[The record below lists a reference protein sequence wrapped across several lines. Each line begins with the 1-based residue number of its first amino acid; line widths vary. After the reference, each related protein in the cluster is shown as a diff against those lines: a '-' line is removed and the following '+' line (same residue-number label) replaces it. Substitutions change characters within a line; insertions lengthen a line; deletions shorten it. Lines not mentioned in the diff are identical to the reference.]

1 MLVLLVVAACIAA
14 VFTVLAAQHLFPR
27 GGPNLDEVAY
37 DAQARALADGHL
49 TLPAATHDPFFRPFL
64 SGFRDDRVVFKYQP
78 VWPALIATSRGALG
92 STLPLRAL
100 LAAAGVVA
108 TYAFAW
114 QLLDRRRVAIIA
126 AVVVAVSPFTWIQS
140 ATLLGYQLSFVL
152 GLAAAAAIVRAA
164 RARTASAAVVAGLLL
179 GFAAFHRPF
188 DALLAALP
196 VLAYAAFELR
206 GSGRLGRQAA
216 PGSRRR
222 AAGRVAARGLQHDRD
237 GRALEAAVRCQR
249 SDRPVRVRVARV
261 VRCPGKRPRRTSA
274 LHGRACARRDVGL
287 ALRLPPFR
295 GRDTGPV
302 VARGASSSSGND
314 ATRAVW
320 LLVGMI
326 ATLIVGY
333 LSWWGVVNA
342 VEFDLTRSLGPFYHY
357 LALGP
362 LAVLAAWGLVQVR
375 WTAATIAGLAVLAI
389 VWTVPA
395 TWIVLHDA
403 RDAGQA
409 RAAEV
414 ALTDA
419 PGPRL
424 VLEDP
429 LFPGDPVCAHRERR
443 GAVGAARVVGI
454 DIPGH
459 RLDAVERFPD
469 RAAYLVR
476 GFHRAGDIVGPI
488 QREQVPLEIVD
499 GDRVQVT
506 AALAPPAD
514 RLATAYLRI
523 GETTRTAPIS
533 DATWEITADELSAA
547 GTEIAV
553 GYRMSP
559 DEFVE
564 CRSEAR
570 RTSGDGVRVLEP
582 CDGYVGYAFPDGRT
596 AVSPKTCRAASTCRS
611 SRDERSRATT
621 AATPMRR
628 AGSAV
633 VRKRVLPYVVNATV
647 VTISTRPTRPPIAR
661 LARRSVTK
669 PAMPTVSVTSPV
681 PMTRYCHVRLRVSRD
696 SRPTW
701 STGSHRP
708 HSRATRAAPT
718 TGRCDAW
725 SAA

>member
-14 VFTVLAAQHLFPR
+14 VFTVLAAQHLFHR

-78 VWPALIATSRGALG
+78 VWPTLIATSRGALG

-126 AVVVAVSPFTWIQS
+126 AAIVAVSPFTWIQS

-152 GLAAAAAIVRAA
+152 GLAAAAAIVPRRARPNGRGRGRRGSAPRLRGVPSAVRRTA
-164 RARTASAAVVAGLLL
+164 RGVAGARVRRVRIARQRSARTASRLGVAGALP
-179 GFAAFHRPF
+179 AAL
-188 DALLAALP
+188 LLAAFNTIVMGAPWKLP
-196 VLAYAAFELR
+196 FGVSGPIDRFGFGWRASFVVP
-206 GSGRLGRQAA
+206 GSGREGQ
-216 PGSRRR
+216 
-222 AAGRVAARGLQHDRD
+222 VHYTV
-237 GRALEAAVRCQR
+237 GRALGGMWDSLSAFPRFVVATPVLLLLAVF
-249 SDRPVRVRVARV
+249 VV
-261 VRCPGKRPRRTSA
+261 VRQ
-274 LHGRACARRDVGL
+274 RRDP
-287 ALRLPPFR
+287 R
-295 GRDTGPV
+295 
-302 VARGASSSSGND
+302 
-314 ATRAVW
+314 VW

-362 LAVLAAWGLVQVR
+362 LAVLAAWGLVKMR
-375 WTAATIAGLAVLAI
+375 WTPATIAVLAVLAI

-403 RDAGQA
+403 RDAGRA

-429 LFPGDPVCAHRERR
+429 LFPGRSLCAHRERR
-443 GAVGAARVVGI
+443 GALGPARRRHRHPRTPPRRRRTLPR
-454 DIPGH
+454 PGGVPRPRISSSRRH
-459 RLDAVERFPD
+459 RRTDPA
-469 RAAYLVR
+469 
-476 GFHRAGDIVGPI
+476 RAGSVRNRRRRSGAGVGSA
-488 QREQVPLEIVD
+488 
-499 GDRVQVT
+499 G
-506 AALAPPAD
+506 APGRPRWRRRTCGSA
-514 RLATAYLRI
+514 RRR
-523 GETTRTAPIS
+523 RTAPIS
-533 DATWEITADELSAA
+533 DATWEITADELSDA
-547 GTEIAV
+547 GTEVAV

-564 CRSEAR
+564 CRYEGR

-596 AVSPKTCRAASTCRS
+596 AVSREDVSGRVDVSLQTAMNEPSDDRGDADEEGGLGGRTEAGVAVRRQRDRRDHQHQTDQATDRPLGPTKCDETRDADRECHESRTDDDVLPRPVARLERLATDLVHGIPHAPQ
-611 SRDERSRATT
+611 SRD
-621 AATPMRR
+621 
-628 AGSAV
+628 
-633 VRKRVLPYVVNATV
+633 
-647 VTISTRPTRPPIAR
+647 
-661 LARRSVTK
+661 
-669 PAMPTVSVTSPV
+669 
-681 PMTRYCHVRLRVSRD
+681 
-696 SRPTW
+696 
-701 STGSHRP
+701 
-708 HSRATRAAPT
+708 TRAAPT
-718 TGRCDAW
+718 TGRRDAW

>member
-1 MLVLLVVAACIAA
+1 VLVLLVVAACIAA

-164 RARTASAAVVAGLLL
+164 RARTAPAAVVAGLLL

-216 PGSRRR
+216 LGVAGAVPAALLLAAFNTIVTGAPWKLPFGVSGPIDRFGFGWRASFVVPGS
-222 AAGRVAARGLQHDRD
+222 GREGQVHYTV
-237 GRALEAAVRCQR
+237 GRALGGMWDSLSAFPRFVVAT
-249 SDRPVRVRVARV
+249 PVLLLLAIFVV
-261 VRCPGKRPRRTSA
+261 VRQ
-274 LHGRACARRDVGL
+274 RRDP
-287 ALRLPPFR
+287 R
-295 GRDTGPV
+295 
-302 VARGASSSSGND
+302 
-314 ATRAVW
+314 VW

-375 WTAATIAGLAVLAI
+375 WTTATIAALAVLAI

-429 LFPGDPVCAHRERR
+429 LFPGDPYVRIAND
-443 GAVGAARVVGI
+443 AALSGRRVVGI

-499 GDRVQVT
+499 GDRVQET

-596 AVSPKTCRAASTCRS
+596 AVSREDVS
-611 SRDERSRATT
+611 
-621 AATPMRR
+621 
-628 AGSAV
+628 G
-633 VRKRVLPYVVNATV
+633 RVD
-647 VTISTRPTRPPIAR
+647 
-661 LARRSVTK
+661 
-669 PAMPTVSVTSPV
+669 VSLQP
-681 PMTRYCHVRLRVSRD
+681 R
-696 SRPTW
+696 
-701 STGSHRP
+701 
-708 HSRATRAAPT
+708 
-718 TGRCDAW
+718 
-725 SAA
+725 

>member
-1 MLVLLVVAACIAA
+1 MARASFVVPGSGREGQ
-14 VFTVLAAQHLFPR
+14 VHYTVGRALGGMWDSLSAFPR
-27 GGPNLDEVAY
+27 
-37 DAQARALADGHL
+37 
-49 TLPAATHDPFFRPFL
+49 F
-64 SGFRDDRVVFKYQP
+64 
-78 VWPALIATSRGALG
+78 
-92 STLPLRAL
+92 
-100 LAAAGVVA
+100 VVA
-108 TYAFAW
+108 TPV
-114 QLLDRRRVAIIA
+114 LLLLAVF
-126 AVVVAVSPFTWIQS
+126 VVV
-140 ATLLGYQLSFVL
+140 
-152 GLAAAAAIVRAA
+152 
-164 RARTASAAVVAGLLL
+164 
-179 GFAAFHRPF
+179 
-188 DALLAALP
+188 
-196 VLAYAAFELR
+196 
-206 GSGRLGRQAA
+206 RQ
-216 PGSRRR
+216 
-222 AAGRVAARGLQHDRD
+222 
-237 GRALEAAVRCQR
+237 
-249 SDRPVRVRVARV
+249 
-261 VRCPGKRPRRTSA
+261 
-274 LHGRACARRDVGL
+274 RRDP
-287 ALRLPPFR
+287 R
-295 GRDTGPV
+295 
-302 VARGASSSSGND
+302 
-314 ATRAVW
+314 VW

-375 WTAATIAGLAVLAI
+375 WTTATIAVLAVLAI

-429 LFPGDPVCAHRERR
+429 LFPGDPYVRIAND
-443 GAVGAARVVGI
+443 AALSGRRVVGI

-564 CRSEAR
+564 CRYEGR

-596 AVSPKTCRAASTCRS
+596 AVSREDVS
-611 SRDERSRATT
+611 
-621 AATPMRR
+621 
-628 AGSAV
+628 G
-633 VRKRVLPYVVNATV
+633 RVD
-647 VTISTRPTRPPIAR
+647 
-661 LARRSVTK
+661 
-669 PAMPTVSVTSPV
+669 VSLQP
-681 PMTRYCHVRLRVSRD
+681 R
-696 SRPTW
+696 
-701 STGSHRP
+701 
-708 HSRATRAAPT
+708 
-718 TGRCDAW
+718 
-725 SAA
+725 